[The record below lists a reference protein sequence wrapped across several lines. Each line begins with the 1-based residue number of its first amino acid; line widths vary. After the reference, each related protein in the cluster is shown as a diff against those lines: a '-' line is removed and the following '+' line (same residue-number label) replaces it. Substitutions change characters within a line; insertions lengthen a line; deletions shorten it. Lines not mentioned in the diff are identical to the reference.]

1 VSVDYQLRSYVVKP
15 GEMDEWLTE
24 WREKVLP
31 LRRKFGFEVVGAW
44 VIEEEDRF
52 VWIVGHDGDFRARD
66 HDYYASPERENMDPD
81 PARHLAGTETKL
93 MISVLTSSF

>member
-1 VSVDYQLRSYVVKP
+1 MTYQLRSYVVKP

-44 VIEEEDRF
+44 IVEEENRF
-52 VWIVGHDGDFRARD
+52 VWVLGHDGDFGARND
-66 HDYYASPERENMDPD
+66 EYYASPERESMDPD
-81 PARHLAGTETKL
+81 PARHLESTETKL
-93 MISVLTSSF
+93 MSPVI